1 MSLRY
6 KALIAVLLLVA
17 MVTGGL
23 GFYVSE
29 LYREAEVKRIR
40 IELERDAR
48 ALNLELATASVV
60 TRTALENSARSSEL
74 VRLFTDENIEL
85 KNNLDAPASEWRVGV
100 DAEFAL
106 AAVDSFVAEERKAAV
121 LAKHDDISV
130 VALVGRK
137 TPSEPVRKTLLE
149 DATLYELMK
158 RCFAQ
163 TGEKNKPKASL
174 SAVLAIGGR
183 VYLAVASPLYEGLQ
197 EYSVIGVGAVL
208 IELSS
213 DWAKKNRA
221 GKGDENPIEQVI
233 VERFAQTKV
242 TAHTLDNTELAA
254 SVAKASFD
262 SKWDEFEVRADTG
275 NSQETFVCRRAF
287 FDLAPGTSPVRPG
300 FIALKNLDRELEPL
314 TTLQHRVGLGGLV
327 LGVLGAI
334 FAYGGAYLVIRKLR
348 TLQAATNAVRE
359 GKFDT
364 RVEISGRDELGA
376 LGHAF
381 NQMTTGLKALG
392 IYTDHKL
399 ATTIM
404 RDAKTLVVEGAR
416 EEGSVYFSDIKGFTG
431 ITESLNAAQ
440 LVTLLGEYFTEMSDA
455 VKAEGGYVDKFIGD
469 AVMAY
474 WGPPFVKDGSYA
486 KNACRAALL
495 CTRAAARLR
504 ERWKKEG
511 KPMFFQRIGLAT
523 GEVTVGNIGSA
534 TKKNFTVIGDSV
546 NLASRLEG
554 ANKLYK
560 TEILLDERTADLS
573 RDEVL
578 TREIDQIR
586 VVGKQKPARVF
597 ELLALM
603 RESNARHI
611 TLCKLYGAA
620 LQAYRDQQFAQGA
633 QLCAQTLAQ
642 FPEDGPS
649 AWLKARCEALAQ
661 NPPPQDWEPVTN
673 ATEK

>member
-106 AAVDSFVAEERKAAV
+106 AAVDSFVSEERKAAV

-149 DATLYELMK
+149 DAALYELMK

-163 TGEKNKPKASL
+163 TGERNKPKASL

-197 EYSVIGVGAVL
+197 EYAVIGVGAVL

-233 VERFAQTKV
+233 VAGGKS
-242 TAHTLDNTELAA
+242 TAHTLGDDGRAAIVAAELDSA
-254 SVAKASFD
+254 STDV
-262 SKWDEFEVRADTG
+262 FEVVLPSRSTSSTYVCLRAY
-275 NSQETFVCRRAF
+275 FA
-287 FDLAPGTSPVRPG
+287 LAPGDAKDRAG
-300 FIALKNLDRELEPL
+300 FVALKDLDRELEPL

-486 KNACRAALL
+486 KSACRAALL

-578 TREIDQIR
+578 MREIDQIR

>member
-17 MVTGGL
+17 LVTGGL
-23 GFYVSE
+23 GFHVSE
-29 LYREAEVKRIR
+29 LYRESEVRRIR

-48 ALNLELATASVV
+48 ALNLELATAGVV

-85 KNNLDAPASEWRVGV
+85 KNNLDAPAGEWRAGV

-106 AAVDSFVAEERKAAV
+106 AAVDTFVAEERKAAI
-121 LAKHDDISV
+121 LARHDDISV
-130 VALVGRK
+130 VALVGR
-137 TPSEPVRKTLLE
+137 TNPPQAARKALLE
-149 DATLYELMK
+149 DGALYELMR

-163 TGEKNKPKASL
+163 TGEKNKPKGSL
-174 SAVLAIGGR
+174 SAVLAVDGH
-183 VYLAVASPLYEGLQ
+183 VYLAVVSPLYEGLQ
-197 EYSVIGVGAVL
+197 EFSVVGVGAVL
-208 IELSS
+208 IELNS
-213 DWAKKNRA
+213 DWARKNRA

-233 VERFAQTKV
+233 VAQSRA
-242 TAHTLDNTELAA
+242 TAHTLAQDAMAA
-254 SVAKASFD
+254 AVAAALSEAGGD
-262 SKWDEFEVRADTG
+262 VFEVELEAG
-275 NSQETFVCRRAF
+275 GESATFVCRRAR
-287 FDLAPGTSPVRPG
+287 FDLAAGGADRPG
-300 FIALKNLDRELEPL
+300 FVALKNLDKELEPL
-314 TTLQHRVGLGGLV
+314 AALRRRVGLGGLV
-327 LGVLGAI
+327 LGVLGAL
-334 FAYGGAYLVIRKLR
+334 FAYGGAWLVIRRLR
-348 TLQAATNAVRE
+348 MLQAATLAVRE

-364 RVEISGRDELGA
+364 RVEIGGRDELGE
-376 LGHAF
+376 LGNAF

-404 RDAKTLVVEGAR
+404 RDARTLAVEGAR

-455 VKAEGGYVDKFIGD
+455 VKVEGGYVDKFIGD

-486 KNACRAALL
+486 KSACRAAML

-504 ERWKKEG
+504 ERWLKEG
-511 KPMFFQRIGLAT
+511 KPPFFQRIGLAT

-554 ANKLYK
+554 ANKLYG
-560 TEILLDERTADLS
+560 TEILLDERTAELA
-573 RDEVL
+573 RDEIL
-578 TREIDQIR
+578 AREIDQIR
-586 VVGKQKPARVF
+586 VVGKLKPARVF
-597 ELLALM
+597 ELLALA

-611 TLCKLYGAA
+611 TLCKLYGEA
-620 LQAYRDQQFAQGA
+620 LQAYRERRFAEGA
-633 QLCAQTLAQ
+633 QLCTQTLAQ
-642 FPEDGPS
+642 FPHDGPS
-649 AWLKARCEALAQ
+649 RWLKARCEGLAAH
-661 NPPPQDWEPVTN
+661 PPPAQWEPVTT

>member
-85 KNNLDAPASEWRVGV
+85 KNNLDAPASEWLVGV

-121 LAKHDDISV
+121 LARHDDISV

-137 TPSEPVRKTLLE
+137 TPSEPVRKTLLD
-149 DATLYELMK
+149 DAALYELMK

-163 TGEKNKPKASL
+163 TGVKNKPKASL

-197 EYSVIGVGAVL
+197 EYAVIGVGAVL

-213 DWAKKNRA
+213 EWAKKNRA

-233 VERFAQTKV
+233 VAGGKS
-242 TAHTLDNTELAA
+242 TAHTLGDDGRAAIVAAELDSA
-254 SVAKASFD
+254 STDA
-262 SKWDEFEVRADTG
+262 FEVVLPSRSTSSTYVCLRAY
-275 NSQETFVCRRAF
+275 FA
-287 FDLAPGTSPVRPG
+287 LAPGDAKDRAG
-300 FIALKNLDRELEPL
+300 FVALKDLDRELEPL
-314 TTLQHRVGLGGLV
+314 STLQHRVGLGGLV

-486 KNACRAALL
+486 KSACRAALL

-554 ANKLYK
+554 ANKLYR
-560 TEILLDERTADLS
+560 TEILLDERTAELA

-597 ELLALM
+597 ELLALV